1 MLGPDSK
8 AAGASGMP
16 ACLVQPSPSATK
28 ICATPITGMK
38 PTRSGCWASAP
49 PVADA
54 SKPAT
59 KRDTRMRIGFL
70 NPCDKLLSRRTIYD
84 LRPIHP
90 ANGLPYCNARER
102 KSFRYCLPGSSNLL
116 ADLGHLDLR
125 PCPHPVQ
132 RLHVGERR
140 GEDIA
145 RACKPLLIALA
156 DPRAA
161 EPRRHPVAL
170 SPLYNPAL
178 GPHPPPP

>member
-1 MLGPDSK
+1 
-8 AAGASGMP
+8 MP
-16 ACLVQPSPSATK
+16 ASRPRKETAECASDSSTLV
-28 ICATPITGMK
+28 
-38 PTRSGCWASAP
+38 
-49 PVADA
+49 
-54 SKPAT
+54 
-59 KRDTRMRIGFL
+59 
-70 NPCDKLLSRRTIYD
+70 NKLLSRRTIYD

-132 RLHVGERR
+132 RLHVGERP

-145 RACKPLLIALA
+145 RACKPRLIALA

-161 EPRRHPVAL
+161 A
-170 SPLYNPAL
+170 A
-178 GPHPPPP
+178 